1 MNVYKNITCPVCG
14 GSCDD
19 IVVIYDKETKTI
31 QTKNAC
37 KMGNAKFKEMISSH
51 RILKPQIKTPDGF
64 KSIEWREAINN
75 AAEILLKAKRPV
87 LFMGSEMSTE
97 AMSVGLELGECL
109 NAVVDSNATI
119 CHGPTLMGI
128 QEAGQS
134 AATAGEIKNRAD
146 VIIYWGTNVMESMPR
161 HMSRYSIFMRG
172 FFRGHGK
179 KDRTIITVDPRET
192 ATSKASDIHLQLKPN
207 SDYELFSALLTIISG
222 NEPHR
227 SIERITGIS
236 IETMKEVADIM
247 LNAQFGAIYAGLG
260 LASSEGKHRN
270 IQIVLKLVAALNKQ
284 TKFTI
289 GAIRGHCN
297 VAGFNQVASWQYG
310 FPFGVDFTRGYPR
323 YNPGETTIVDILHRK
338 EADALLVICSDLAA
352 HLPKECVDYMKNIP
366 VICIDIAPCPT
377 TLVSDVVI
385 PGVIDAMESSG
396 TFYRF
401 DNVPIHHKA
410 FTSSP
415 FKETSSNED
424 TLRQILERVKTMQC
438 HD

>member
-1 MNVYKNITCPVCG
+1 MSVYKNVTCPVCG

-19 IVVIYDKETKTI
+19 IEVLYDGKTI
-31 QTKNAC
+31 KTRNAC
-37 KMGNAKFKEMISSH
+37 RMGNAKFQEMVSSH
-51 RILKPQIKTPDGF
+51 RILRPQIKTESGF
-64 KSIEWREAINN
+64 RSAEWDEALDA
-75 AAEILLKAKRPV
+75 AAEILTESKRPT

-97 AMSVGLELGECL
+97 AMAAGLELGEYL
-109 NAVVDSNATI
+109 NAMVDSNATI

-146 VIIYWGTNVMESMPR
+146 VIIYWGTNVMDSMPR

-172 FFRGHGK
+172 FFRERGK
-179 KDRTIITVDPRET
+179 KDRTVISVDPRET
-192 ATSKASDIHLQLKPN
+192 ATTKASDIHLQLKPN
-207 SDYELFSALLTIISG
+207 SDYELFSALLTVIRG

-227 SIERITGIS
+227 SIESITGIS
-236 IETMKEVADIM
+236 VETIKEVADIM
-247 LNAQFGAIYAGLG
+247 LNAQFGAIYGGLG

-270 IQIVLKLVAALNKQ
+270 VEMVLKLVAALNEH

-297 VAGFNQVASWQYG
+297 VAGFNQVASWEYG

-323 YNPGETTIVDILHRK
+323 YNPGETTIVDLLQRK
-338 EADALLVICSDLAA
+338 ESDAVLVICSDLGA
-352 HLPKECVDYMKNIP
+352 HLPKECVEYMKEIP

-410 FTSSP
+410 FTTSP
-415 FKETSSNED
+415 FPETESNEH
-424 TLRQILERVKTMQC
+424 TLRQILERVKSIKGE
-438 HD
+438 